1 MCLNFLS
8 ECLYKKL
15 KQSILQVG
23 QQFAKQIRIYNYLSN
38 HLFRTLCCFMPKMP
52 TKCLA
57 LKLGKEKMNSSSSLR
72 SSFTF
77 TCLGGN
83 FPLVKAFVLQAME
96 KNVLEWQWV
105 PHFWTH
111 HQRMVWKCHLL
122 SFPRW
127 VAWWGD
133 ESTRITK
140 PGAHVLPLLHCRFF
154 LTQLPRPQW
163 HLRTEIALSL

>member
-1 MCLNFLS
+1 
-8 ECLYKKL
+8 
-15 KQSILQVG
+15 
-23 QQFAKQIRIYNYLSN
+23 
-38 HLFRTLCCFMPKMP
+38 MPKMP

-57 LKLGKEKMNSSSSLR
+57 LKLGKESMNSSSSLR

-77 TCLGGN
+77 TCLDGN

-105 PHFWTH
+105 PHLWTD
-111 HQRMVWKCHLL
+111 HQYMVWKCCLL

-140 PGAHVLPLLHCRFF
+140 PGAHVLPSAALQILSDPTPPSSVTFKDRKYTFP
-154 LTQLPRPQW
+154 LTWTQLCAKDGW
-163 HLRTEIALSL
+163 GDSLLLEIKYYDFVSLKY